1 MPVTVTEVLLWL
13 FIIVLG
19 TAFGA
24 GLYEARVVVPL
35 WASAPP
41 ASLRSPES
49 GHRFWVFVTTIP
61 LTLLTL
67 ANLVAAWQAQGPRRA
82 WWLTATLVVLVE
94 RGATFGYFIPTM
106 LRLQRDPT
114 LGEMPVRAGLARWA
128 RLNYLRNCM
137 TLIAWIAALKVLSMA
152 YAILPLR

>member
-1 MPVTVTEVLLWL
+1 MSFAVTEVLLWL

-49 GHRFWVFVTTIP
+49 GHRFWVVVTTIP

-67 ANLVAAWQAQGPRRA
+67 ANLAAAWQAQGPSRA

-114 LGEMPVRAGLARWA
+114 LDETRVRAGFARWV
-128 RLNYLRNCM
+128 RLNYLRNTL
-137 TLIAWIAALKVLSMA
+137 TLIAWIAALKVLSM
-152 YAILPLR
+152 P

>member
-1 MPVTVTEVLLWL
+1 MSLAVTEVLLWL

-41 ASLRSPES
+41 ASLRTPDS

-61 LTLLTL
+61 LTLLTV
-67 ANLVAAWQAQGPRRA
+67 ANLVAALQAQGPRRA

-114 LGEMPVRAGLARWA
+114 ASDTPVRATLAQWT
-128 RLNYLRNCM
+128 RLNYLRNSL
-137 TLIAWIAALKVLSMA
+137 TLVAWLAALKVLSIA
-152 YAILPLR
+152 

>member
-1 MPVTVTEVLLWL
+1 LGSRSQDEVTIKEGDAMSFAVTEVLLWL

-49 GHRFWVFVTTIP
+49 GHRFWVVVTTIP

-67 ANLVAAWQAQGPRRA
+67 ANLAAAWQAQGPSRA
-82 WWLTATLVVLVE
+82 
-94 RGATFGYFIPTM
+94 
-106 LRLQRDPT
+106 
-114 LGEMPVRAGLARWA
+114 
-128 RLNYLRNCM
+128 
-137 TLIAWIAALKVLSMA
+137 
-152 YAILPLR
+152 

>member
-1 MPVTVTEVLLWL
+1 MSIAVTEVLLWL

-41 ASLRSPES
+41 ASLRNPDS

-61 LTLLTL
+61 LTLLTV

-106 LRLQRDPT
+106 LRLQRDT
-114 LGEMPVRAGLARWA
+114 TASDTPVRATLTVWA
-128 RLNYLRNCM
+128 RLNYLRNSL
-137 TLIAWIAALKVLSMA
+137 TLVAWLAALKVLSIA
-152 YAILPLR
+152 